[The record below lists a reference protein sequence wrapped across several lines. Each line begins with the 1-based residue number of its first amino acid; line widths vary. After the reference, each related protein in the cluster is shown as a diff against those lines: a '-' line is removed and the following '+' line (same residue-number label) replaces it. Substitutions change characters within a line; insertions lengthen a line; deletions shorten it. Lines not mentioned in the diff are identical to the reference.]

1 MESAEVTEPVSLVHP
16 RAAQVAVLASHG
28 GLQATEITVGTLHL
42 EYVESDEALGSLSL
56 RVDGSFVTLTA
67 PRMLGS
73 EYLREALTAALPD
86 GYLVLSHPSDDA
98 LIVTIARAYEV
109 EPAPQLFCTSYDTT
123 LRARKIGTNRL
134 LLRGVARGRGDL
146 IVRLDDRALTVR
158 PSKGETPLQLA
169 ERIRELL
176 ADTHITLLTVPTE
189 AIGEVTLTVLPRH

>member
-16 RAAQVAVLASHG
+16 RAAQVTVLSTHG

-42 EYVESDEALGSLSL
+42 VYVDSEETIASLSL
-56 RVDGSFVTLTA
+56 RVDGSFVTFTA
-67 PRMLGS
+67 PRMLGAD
-73 EYLREALTAALPD
+73 YLREALTAALPD
-86 GYLVLSHPSDDA
+86 GFLVLAHPSDDA
-98 LIVTIARAYEV
+98 LVVTIARAYEV

-146 IVRLDDRALTVR
+146 IVRINDVSLTVR
-158 PSKGETPLQLA
+158 PTKGETPVEIA
-169 ERIRELL
+169 ARIRDLL
-176 ADTHITLLTVPTE
+176 ADSHITLLTVPTE